1 MSFTWQ
7 LCINSAHAHA
17 SLSILFKHNSVF
29 ISAFVFVLFFFFTL
43 KCKWN
48 PHRSRRNLTEFTS
61 LLDSYTNLFI
71 FIDQFC
77 HSTKKNRSHHVH
89 NFLRTPQTD
98 VVDKLNS
105 IHPQLAVEL
114 LAKETV
120 KYNLSWWPR
129 KWWISWMN
137 WLKHRISEK
146 FTKEL
151 KQIFDVQLIIRRSSC
166 II

>member
-1 MSFTWQ
+1 MLHSQSFSNT
-7 LCINSAHAHA
+7 I
-17 SLSILFKHNSVF
+17 SVF
-29 ISAFVFVLFFFFTL
+29 ISVFVFVLFFFTL

-48 PHRSRRNLTEFTS
+48 PHKSRRNLTEFTS

-137 WLKHRISEK
+137 WLKHRISERIETNIWCSAYHPK
-146 FTKEL
+146 
-151 KQIFDVQLIIRRSSC
+151 IFLYHLTQYPEQV
-166 II
+166 

>member
-1 MSFTWQ
+1 MPIVSDLDPAKWVTIIIPAVLKLLSFTWQ

-29 ISAFVFVLFFFFTL
+29 ISVFVFVLFFFTL

-77 HSTKKNRSHHVH
+77 HSTQKNRSHHVH

-120 KYNLSWWPR
+120 KYNLS
-129 KWWISWMN
+129 
-137 WLKHRISEK
+137 
-146 FTKEL
+146 
-151 KQIFDVQLIIRRSSC
+151 
-166 II
+166 

>member
-1 MSFTWQ
+1 MSDYYYSCCFKNNYCPSHDNYALILLMPMLQSQSFSNT
-7 LCINSAHAHA
+7 
-17 SLSILFKHNSVF
+17 ILFLH
-29 ISAFVFVLFFFFTL
+29 LFLFLFYFFFTL
-43 KCKWN
+43 KCHWN
-48 PHRSRRNLTEFTS
+48 PHRSRRNLTKFTS

-120 KYNLSWWPR
+120 KYNLS
-129 KWWISWMN
+129 
-137 WLKHRISEK
+137 
-146 FTKEL
+146 
-151 KQIFDVQLIIRRSSC
+151 
-166 II
+166 

>member
-1 MSFTWQ
+1 MLHSHSFSNT
-7 LCINSAHAHA
+7 S
-17 SLSILFKHNSVF
+17 SVF
-29 ISAFVFVLFFFFTL
+29 TSVFVFVLFFFHFKMSL
-43 KCKWN
+43 KST
-48 PHRSRRNLTEFTS
+48 SRRDLTEFTS
-61 LLDSYTNLFI
+61 SLDSYTNLFI

-151 KQIFDVQLIIRRSSC
+151 KQIFDVQLIIQRSSC